1 MRYIKTR
8 AIVLHQIRYG
18 ETSLICRVFTRE
30 SGLVSLMIKGARSSK
45 SSLKASRFQL
55 MNVLDIVITDKPG
68 GGIQYVREASLSPAY
83 QFLPYDDWR
92 RSTGI
97 FLTEVLYRILQESAV
112 QAELFDFAEQQL
124 LELDSAQ
131 RPDNHFLLYQLL
143 HLSRLLGLY
152 PLTEGMNE
160 GYFLWGEGAFYP
172 SENPSGASYAE
183 SRLLEKLLLADQQG
197 DSVSFTPDERYQLL
211 NLLLKYLS
219 WHIESLQQIR
229 SLDILREI
237 YHSGK

>member
-55 MNVLDIVITDKPG
+55 MNVLDLVITDKPG
-68 GGIQYVREASLSPAY
+68 GGIQYVREAHLSPAY

-97 FLTEVLYRILQESAV
+97 FLTEVLYRLLQESAV
-112 QAELFDFAEQQL
+112 QVELFDFAEQQL
-124 LELDSAQ
+124 FLLDTPQ
-131 RPDNHFLLYQLL
+131 RPDIDFILFQLL

-152 PLTEGMNE
+152 PLTEGMHD
-160 GYFLWGEGAFYP
+160 GYFLWGEGAFFP
-172 SENPSGASYAE
+172 SENASGASYTE

-197 DSVSFTPDERYQLL
+197 RGTLFTSEERYELL
-211 NLLLKYLS
+211 DILMKYLS
-219 WHIESLQQIR
+219 WHIESLQHIR

-237 YHSGK
+237 YHRAK